1 VLISNKPSL
10 IFQTDEFIDLFS
22 SLRACACGNP
32 IQFHIQHDSKIKQ
45 IVAEDFAYIY
55 TWFAWMQQKEWGE
68 EGGVHPGATTSGEQP
83 PRRRRGDSVWSLG
96 VEEIR
101 PEAYQGFALPK
112 VFFWQL

>member
-55 TWFAWMQQKEWGE
+55 T
-68 EGGVHPGATTSGEQP
+68 
-83 PRRRRGDSVWSLG
+83 
-96 VEEIR
+96 
-101 PEAYQGFALPK
+101 
-112 VFFWQL
+112 